1 MKPVKKST
9 SNHFKGNWQMQANLE
24 SDCCSGCVNYCTISL
39 KTASLLTDWHLH
51 L

>member
-24 SDCCSGCVNYCTISL
+24 SDCCSGCTRV
-39 KTASLLTDWHLH
+39 LLYYIFKDC
-51 L
+51 